1 MEIFSQRLLLK
12 PLNKKEL
19 ELYIDSREGFERDK
33 NLKVS
38 GVTLNEDC
46 CEELREII
54 SSNPSVW
61 ACSDGYLLNTL
72 WLLIDRELKSI
83 IGQFWFNGKPNTN
96 GEVEMFF
103 SIEKAYRK
111 QGYSIESVSKL
122 IEWAKEHKPFR
133 VLSVEVSDHNNAALA
148 SLKKLGFKKFDND
161 PETSKLLDDLEST
174 AESPSFSKYYFV
186 VYSNEIEDISD
197 FEV

>member
-1 MEIFSQRLLLK
+1 MEINTQRLLLK

-19 ELYIDSREGFERDK
+19 ELYIDSRERFEKEK

-38 GVTLNEDC
+38 GVILNEDC

-54 SSNPSVW
+54 SSNPNVW
-61 ACSDGYLLNTL
+61 AKSDDFLLHTL
-72 WLLIDRELKSI
+72 WLLIDRESKSI
-83 IGQFWFNGKPNTN
+83 IGHFWFNGKPNTN

-111 QGYSIESVSKL
+111 KGYSTESVSKL

-148 SLKKLGFKKFDND
+148 SLKRLGFKKFDYD
-161 PETSKLLDDLEST
+161 SETALLLDELDS
-174 AESPSFSKYYFV
+174 ASESPSFSKYYMV
-186 VYSNEIEDISD
+186 VYSAKIDDVSD

>member
-1 MEIFSQRLLLK
+1 MEIISQRLLLK
-12 PLNKKEL
+12 PLNKEEL
-19 ELYIDSREGFERDK
+19 ELYIGSREGFEREK

-38 GVTLNEDC
+38 GVILNEDC

-54 SSNPSVW
+54 SSNPNVW
-61 ACSDGYLLNTL
+61 AKSDDFLLYTL
-72 WLLIDRELKSI
+72 WLLINRESKSI

-111 QGYSIESVSKL
+111 QGYSTESVSKL

-133 VLSVEVSDHNNAALA
+133 VLSVEVSDHNKAALA
-148 SLKKLGFKKFDND
+148 SLGRLGFKKIDNES
-161 PETSKLLDDLEST
+161 ETPMMIDELDSKGEP
-174 AESPSFSKYYFV
+174 PSFSKYYCV
-186 VYSNEIEDISD
+186 VYNQATENVSD